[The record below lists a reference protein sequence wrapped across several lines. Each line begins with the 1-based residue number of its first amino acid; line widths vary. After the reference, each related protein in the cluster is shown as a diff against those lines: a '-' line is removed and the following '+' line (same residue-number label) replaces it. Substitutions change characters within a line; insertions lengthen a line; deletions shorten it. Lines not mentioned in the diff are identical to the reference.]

1 MDGQKSASNRV
12 GIDDLTDLVR
22 KFAAERDWEQFHT
35 VRNLV
40 LALVGEVGE
49 LAAEVQ
55 WISDDQVAES
65 LDNQEKKAQ
74 VAAELADVLTYV
86 LRLADVLDINLADE
100 VVKKIS
106 LNEERY
112 PADQVRGSAAKYT
125 AYQNRAQA

>member
-1 MDGQKSASNRV
+1 LTSNQV
-12 GIDDLTDLVR
+12 GLDDLTELVR

-55 WISDDQVAES
+55 WIADGQVVKS
-65 LDNQEKKAQ
+65 LDDREKKAQ
-74 VAAELADVLTYV
+74 VASELADVLTYV
-86 LRLADVLDINLADE
+86 LRLADVLDVNLADE

-106 LNEERY
+106 VNEKRY
-112 PADQVRGSAAKYT
+112 PADRSRGSAEKYT
-125 AYQNRAQA
+125 KYE

>member
-1 MDGQKSASNRV
+1 MDGQKLTSNQV
-12 GIDDLTDLVR
+12 GLDDLTELVR

-55 WISDDQVAES
+55 WIADGQVVKS
-65 LDNQEKKAQ
+65 LDDREKKAQ
-74 VAAELADVLTYV
+74 VASELADVLTYV
-86 LRLADVLDINLADE
+86 LRLADVLDVNLADE

-106 LNEERY
+106 VNEKRY
-112 PADQVRGSAAKYT
+112 PADRSRGSAEKYT
-125 AYQNRAQA
+125 KYE

>member
-1 MDGQKSASNRV
+1 MDGQKSTSNQI
-12 GIDDLTDLVR
+12 GLDDLTELVR

-55 WISDDQVAES
+55 WIADGQVAES
-65 LDNQEKKAQ
+65 LAKQDKKAL

-86 LRLADVLDINLADE
+86 LRLADVLDVNLAEE
-100 VVKKIS
+100 VLKKIS
-106 LNEERY
+106 VNEKRY
-112 PADQVRGSAAKYT
+112 PPDKSRGSAEKYT
-125 AYQNRAQA
+125 KYE

>member
-1 MDGQKSASNRV
+1 MDGQKSHSNQV
-12 GIDDLTDLVR
+12 GLNDLTELVR

-55 WISDDQVAES
+55 WIADGQVAGS
-65 LDNQEKKAQ
+65 LEKPDKKAQ
-74 VAAELADVLTYV
+74 IASELADVLTYV
-86 LRLADVLDINLADE
+86 LRLADVLDINLAEE

-106 LNEERY
+106 VNEERY
-112 PADQVRGSAAKYT
+112 PADRSRGSSEKYT
-125 AYQNRAQA
+125 KYE

>member
-1 MDGQKSASNRV
+1 MDGQKSTSNQV
-12 GIDDLTDLVR
+12 GINDLTDLVR

-55 WISDDQVAES
+55 WTADGQVAES
-65 LDNQEKKAQ
+65 LEKPDKKAQ
-74 VAAELADVLTYV
+74 IASELADVLTYV
-86 LRLADVLDINLADE
+86 LRLADVLDINLAEE

-106 LNEERY
+106 VNEERY
-112 PADQVRGSAAKYT
+112 PADRSRGSSEKYT
-125 AYQNRAQA
+125 KYE